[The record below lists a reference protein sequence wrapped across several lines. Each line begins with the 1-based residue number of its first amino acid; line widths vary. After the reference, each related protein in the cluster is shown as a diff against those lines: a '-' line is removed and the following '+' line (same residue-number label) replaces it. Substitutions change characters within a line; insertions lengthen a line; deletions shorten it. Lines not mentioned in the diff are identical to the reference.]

1 MRAKRKEPIINK
13 IIEDFANNAYED
25 SKCISLN
32 QLKEKNEVESY
43 FYDELHENDVNGFPI
58 ASEFV
63 DSKGNSYDMNDYDNL
78 SDKIKK
84 ELRLKY
90 YYLPNLHELYVGTTG
105 SGKTTGCVEPQVRA
119 LVSQKNKPNIIIT
132 DPKGEIFNR
141 NAEYI
146 KKNGYQV
153 FVLNFKDV
161 SRSDRWNPL
170 QEIYDSHMRLKEY
183 MSPTKEI
190 KKQDKK
196 FFYDGRKF
204 NNEKAVSNYIDQQIE
219 SINSET
225 DSMVKQ
231 FVQMIIPIQ
240 SKNDITWEQGAQS
253 IGVGILY
260 SMLEFALDPEAGFT
274 EDMFSLK
281 TFFEFYEKLRDDLA
295 QGDDLVSFDELL
307 NHPLVDRNEKIANK
321 LKLVFTNSEKTK
333 RNYLGVF
340 DGHMAEWAFGH
351 IFSITTGNTIKF
363 ENLDKPFVIFVIT
376 RDYEKSDFRIAG
388 LFIDYVY
395 RTLLDEAE
403 KKMLEGKNPPIVHFM
418 LDEFGNI
425 PKIPSFDNKIATSRS
440 RNIWM
445 HLFLQSY
452 EQMYNVYTDKA
463 EADVILSNCNS
474 RIFLGSQSYNTI
486 ETFSREC
493 GRKTVNIGDITD
505 YNTINLVETSVL
517 RKSDLDLIKVGS
529 MYMKR
534 IYYPVINT
542 HYIRSYYLG
551 DLGFYKLFEK
561 DGLLKCTPKNN
572 IVWSSNKYTFKLKES
587 IIKKNKEKSMFDDL
601 F

>member
-1 MRAKRKEPIINK
+1 MKRKQPIINK
-13 IIEDFANNAYED
+13 VIDSFSNNVYED
-25 SKCISLN
+25 SKCIKLR
-32 QLKEKNEVESY
+32 QLIEEKEIESY
-43 FYDELHENDVNGFPI
+43 FYDELNEKEVSGYPI

-63 DSKGNSYDMNDYDNL
+63 DSKGNSYDMNEYNEL

-196 FFYDGRKF
+196 FFYDGREF

-253 IGVGILY
+253 IGVGVLY
-260 SMLEFALDPEAGFT
+260 SMLEFALDPETGFT

-295 QGDDLVSFDELL
+295 QGDDLVSFGELL
-307 NHPLVDRNEKIANK
+307 NHPLVNRNEKIANK

-351 IFSITTGNTIKF
+351 IFSITTGNTIRF
-363 ENLDKPFVIFVIT
+363 ENLDKPFLIFVIT
-376 RDYEKSDFRIAG
+376 RDYEKSDFKIAG

-395 RTLLDEAE
+395 RTLLAEAE
-403 KKMLEGKNPPIVHFM
+403 KKQMEGKKLPTVHFM

-452 EQMYNVYTDKA
+452 EQMYNVYDDRS

-474 RIFLGSQSYNTI
+474 RIFLGSQSYKTI
-486 ETFSREC
+486 ETFSVEC
-493 GRKTVNIGDITD
+493 GRKVVNSGVLNE
-505 YNTINLVETSVL
+505 YNKINLVETNVL
-517 RKSDLDLIKVGS
+517 RKSDLDLIDVGS

-534 IYYPVINT
+534 IYTPVVYT
-542 HYIRSYYLG
+542 HYIRSYVLG
-551 DLGFYKLFEK
+551 ETGHYEMFNK
-561 DGLLKCTPKNN
+561 DGLLKCTPYNN
-572 IVWSSNKYTFKLKES
+572 IVCSSNKYTFKFS
-587 IIKKNKEKSMFDDL
+587 QNPTIKKRAEHNIFDDL